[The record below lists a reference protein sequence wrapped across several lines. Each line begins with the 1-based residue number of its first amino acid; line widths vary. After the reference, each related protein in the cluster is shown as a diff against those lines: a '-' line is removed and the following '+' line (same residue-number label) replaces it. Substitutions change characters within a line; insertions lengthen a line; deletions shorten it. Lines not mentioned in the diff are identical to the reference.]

1 MAALPAW
8 YPDPEEAK
16 PAPTPLLLVQA
27 FVNTRD
33 PDTHVDAIGNLDLA
47 KSWFASAGLLAASS
61 PVRPDELALAHD
73 LRDSIRSLLPLDPG
87 EPPTPARLDPVREL
101 TQTRHPRLAV
111 DDGGTL
117 SLQNSAH
124 DDLADALFELLLII
138 RGAQEDGTWSRLKI
152 CANPECRWV
161 FYDRSRNQQGHWC
174 NMDVC
179 GNRLKNRR
187 LRARRR

>member
-16 PAPTPLLLVQA
+16 PAPMPLLLVQA

-33 PDTHVDAIGNLDLA
+33 PDTHVDAIGDPDRA
-47 KSWFASAGLLAASS
+47 KSWFASAGLLPADSQ
-61 PVRPDELALAHD
+61 VRPDELTLAHA
-73 LRDSIRSLLPLDPG
+73 LRESVRSLLPLDPD
-87 EPPTPARLDPVREL
+87 ETPTPAWLDPIREL
-101 TQTRHPRLAV
+101 TQTRRPRLAV
-111 DDGGTL
+111 DERGTL
-117 SLQNSAH
+117 SVENSAH
-124 DDLADALFELLLII
+124 DDLADALFDLLLLI

-152 CANPECRWV
+152 CGNPECRWV